1 MKQLI
6 QNLKTGETL
15 LEDVPAPPVRR
26 GQVLIQTTRSLV
38 SLGTERMLVEFG
50 RASLVAKA
58 RQQPDKVKQVLEKI
72 QSDGVVPTLEAV
84 FRKLGQPLPLGYC
97 NVGTVL
103 AVGEDVTDLRIGD
116 RVASNGPH
124 AEVVCVPRNLA
135 ALIPDSVSDDE
146 ATFTVVGAIGL
157 QGVRLLN
164 PTLGETVVVVGLGL
178 IGLLTADLLR
188 LNGCRVVGLDIDES
202 KLGLARQRGIVA
214 LNPADTDPVE
224 AVLSLTNGIGA
235 DGVVITASAK
245 SDELVSQAARMSR
258 KRGRIV
264 LIGVVD
270 LQLSRAEFYEKE
282 LSFQVSCSYGPGR
295 YDDAYEQQGR
305 DYPLPFVRWTENR
318 NFQTI
323 LQLLAAGQMAV
334 TSLITE
340 NVPFAGFDAIYGT
353 IGKSRSI
360 ASLLH
365 YPESVDLNAVVVLRE
380 SHYAGGTGTVGLIG
394 AGNFT
399 GATLLPALKA
409 AGANLKTIA
418 SAGGLNA
425 TLLAKK
431 FGVAQSTTDYRQIL
445 DDPTIDLCVIT
456 TRHNSHARL
465 TVEALRAGK
474 HVFVEKPLAIY
485 ADELTDIIDAQQAS
499 GRTVMVGFN
508 RRFSPHAQKMKVLLG
523 GLRSG
528 EVPINVVATVNAGAI
543 PASSWVHDRAVGG
556 GRMLGEACHFVDLI
570 TFLTGSR
577 VVSVCMN
584 AMGRHPTE
592 TTDSA
597 SLLLRYENGATG
609 VVNYFANGSKAYAKE
624 RVEVYSQER
633 TLVLDNFR
641 KLTGY
646 GFRGFSSL
654 SGRQDKGHAEEM
666 KRLIGQLRDGQ
677 SAQSG
682 EPLIPFADIVNTTQ
696 TMLAALDSLR
706 QNGWADVAGI
716 GLTRPGTSMPGM
728 EVPGLTPIKTTVAEA
743 T

>member
-1 MKQLI
+1 MKQLV
-6 QNLKTGETL
+6 QHLKTGATL
-15 LEDVPAPPVRR
+15 LESVPTPQVGR

-38 SLGTERMLVEFG
+38 SPGTERMLVEFG
-50 RASLVAKA
+50 RASLIAKA
-58 RQQPDKVKQVLEKI
+58 RQQPDKVKQVLEKV
-72 QSDGVVPTLEAV
+72 QSDGLMPTLDAV

-103 AVGEDVTDLRIGD
+103 AVGEGITDLRIGD
-116 RVASNGPH
+116 RVASNGHH
-124 AEVVCVPRNLA
+124 AEVVCVPRNLV
-135 ALIPDSVSDDE
+135 ALIPDAVSDDE

-178 IGLLTADLLR
+178 IGMLTAGLLR
-188 LNGCRVVGLDIDES
+188 LNGCRVIGLDLDET
-202 KLGLARQRGIVA
+202 KLELARQRGVTA
-214 LNPADTDPVE
+214 LNPTDTD
-224 AVLSLTNGIGA
+224 AVTAVMALTDGAGA

-245 SDELVSQAARMSR
+245 QDELMSQAARMSR

-264 LIGVVD
+264 LIGVVG
-270 LQLSRAEFYEKE
+270 LHLSRAEFYEKE

-295 YDDAYEQQGR
+295 YDEAYEQQGH

-323 LQLLAAGQMAV
+323 LQLMATGQLAV
-334 TSLITE
+334 RSLITE
-340 NVPFAGFDAIYGT
+340 TVPFADFDQIYGA

-360 ASLLH
+360 ASLMQ
-365 YPESVDLNAVVVLRE
+365 YPEAVDLSPVVVLKE
-380 SHYAGGTGTVGLIG
+380 AYYEGGSGTVGLIG

-399 GATLLPALKA
+399 GTTLLPALKA

-425 TLLAKK
+425 TLLAQK
-431 FGVAQSTTDYRQIL
+431 FGVARSTADYRQIL
-445 DDPTIDLCVIT
+445 DDPAIDLCVIT

-465 TVEALRAGK
+465 TIEALQSGK
-474 HVFVEKPLAIY
+474 HVFVEKPLAIFE
-485 ADELTDIIDAQQAS
+485 ANLTAIIDAQQAS
-499 GRTVMVGFN
+499 GRTVLVGFN
-508 RRFSPHAQKMKVLLG
+508 RRFSPMAQKMKALLG
-523 GLRSG
+523 GLHSG
-528 EVPINVVATVNAGAI
+528 DVPMNVVATVNAGAM
-543 PASSWVHDRAVGG
+543 PVNSWVHDRAIGG
-556 GRMLGEACHFVDLI
+556 GRILGEACHFVDLI

-584 AMGRHPTE
+584 AMGRHPAE
-592 TTDSA
+592 TSDSA
-597 SLLLRYENGATG
+597 SLMLRYENGATG

-654 SGRQDKGHAEEM
+654 SGRQDKGHSEQM
-666 KRLIGQLRDGQ
+666 KRLIQQIRQGGSTQ
-677 SAQSG
+677 
-682 EPLIPFADIVNTTQ
+682 PLIPFADIVNTTQ
-696 TMLAALDSLR
+696 TMLAALQSLR
-706 QNGWADVAGI
+706 ENRWVDAALSDVCVAY
-716 GLTRPGTSMPGM
+716 SVVN
-728 EVPGLTPIKTTVAEA
+728 EAETV
-743 T
+743 

>member
-1 MKQLI
+1 MKQLV
-6 QNLKTGETL
+6 QHLKTGKTL
-15 LEDVPAPPVRR
+15 LESVPTPQVGR

-38 SLGTERMLVEFG
+38 SPGTERMLVEFG
-50 RASLVAKA
+50 RASLIAKA
-58 RQQPDKVKQVLEKI
+58 QQQPDKLKQVLEKV
-72 QSDGVVPTLEAV
+72 QSDGLMPTLDAV

-103 AVGEDVTDLRIGD
+103 SVGEGITDLRIGD
-116 RVASNGPH
+116 RVASNGHH
-124 AEVVCVPRNLA
+124 AEVVCVPRNLV
-135 ALIPDSVSDDE
+135 ALIPDAVSDDE

-178 IGLLTADLLR
+178 IGMLTADLLR
-188 LNGCRVVGLDIDES
+188 LNGCRVIGLDLDET
-202 KLGLARQRGIVA
+202 KLELARQRGITA
-214 LNPADTDPVE
+214 LNPMDTDAIT
-224 AVLSLTNGIGA
+224 AVIALTDGIGA

-245 SDELVSQAARMSR
+245 QNDLVSQAARMSR

-264 LIGVVD
+264 LIGVVG
-270 LQLSRAEFYEKE
+270 LNLSRAEFYEKE

-295 YDDAYEQQGR
+295 YDEAYEQQGR

-323 LQLLAAGQMAV
+323 LQLLATGQLAV

-340 NVPFAGFDAIYGT
+340 NVPFASFDQIYGA

-360 ASLLH
+360 ASLMH
-365 YPESVDLNAVVVLRE
+365 YPEAVDLSPVVVLQE
-380 SHYAGGTGTVGLIG
+380 AHYEGGSGIVGLIG

-409 AGANLKTIA
+409 AGAHLKIIA

-425 TLLAKK
+425 TLLAQK
-431 FGVAQSTTDYRQIL
+431 FGVARSTTDYRQIL
-445 DDPTIDLCVIT
+445 DDPAIDLCVIT

-465 TVEALRAGK
+465 TIEALRAGK
-474 HVFVEKPLAIY
+474 HVFVEKPLAIVE
-485 ADELTDIIDAQQAS
+485 ADLTAIIDAQQAS

-508 RRFSPHAQKMKVLLG
+508 RRFSPMAQKMKVLLG

-528 EVPINVVATVNAGAI
+528 DLPMNVVATVNAGAM
-543 PASSWVHDRAVGG
+543 PANSWVHDRAIGG
-556 GRMLGEACHFVDLI
+556 GRVLGEAGHFVDLI

-584 AMGRHPTE
+584 AMGRYPAE
-592 TTDSA
+592 TSDSA

-654 SGRQDKGHAEEM
+654 LGRQDKGHGEQM
-666 KRLIGQLRDGQ
+666 KRLIHQIRQGGSTR
-677 SAQSG
+677 
-682 EPLIPFADIVNTTQ
+682 PLIPFADIVNTTQ
-696 TMLAALDSLR
+696 TMLAALQSLHENR
-706 QNGWADVAGI
+706 WVNVDLSEISVAYSILNGA
-716 GLTRPGTSMPGM
+716 
-728 EVPGLTPIKTTVAEA
+728 ETV
-743 T
+743 